1 MEVKD
6 RLQSDAHSLEVTA
19 MWLRGLDKM
28 LREQQAD
35 PSISLLLL
43 GAIVR
48 VESAKAAM
56 DVLMESWNVE
66 M

>member
-6 RLQSDAHSLEVTA
+6 RLQSDARSLEVTA

-28 LREQQAD
+28 LREQQVD